1 MTRTHLF
8 LALAGVLVTPL
19 ASHACEAGA
28 PTLEQGA
35 SISVGRMAD
44 LVWSVREVNGRPV
57 AQGAW
62 LTVTPDGMLSG
73 NAGCNRMTGTADLD
87 AGVMEFGP
95 LAVTEMA
102 CEADKM
108 DLEAIVLAAL
118 PEVRWFAVG
127 QDGTLYLQ
135 RQDGATVMCLG

>member
-8 LALAGVLVTPL
+8 LALAGVLVAPL
-19 ASHACEAGA
+19 TAHACEADA
-28 PTLEQGA
+28 PSLEQGA
-35 SISVGRMAD
+35 SISVGRIAD

-57 AQGAW
+57 AEGAW
-62 LTVTPDGMLSG
+62 LTVTPDGALSG
-73 NAGCNRMTGTADLD
+73 NTGCNRMTGSADLD

-95 LAVTEMA
+95 LSVTEMA
-102 CEADKM
+102 CGADRM
-108 DLEAIVLAAL
+108 DLEAVVLTAL

-127 QDGTLYLQ
+127 QDGMLYLQ